1 MKPVLFVTLLLSFF
15 ASPAQK
21 KDVKEI
27 LDLLDRQTK
36 AWNNADIDGFM
47 VGYWHDDSLMFI
59 GRKGITYGYRQT
71 MDNYKKNYADTA
83 QMGRL
88 TFDILH
94 VNKLSSEY
102 YFVVG
107 KWFLKR
113 SVGDLSGHYTLLF
126 RKIKGRWMI
135 ISDHSS

>member
-1 MKPVLFVTLLLSFF
+1 MKPVIFVTLLFSFF
-15 ASPAQK
+15 ASSAQN

-27 LDLLDRQTK
+27 LGLLDRQTK
-36 AWNNADIDGFM
+36 AWNNADIDSFM

>member
-1 MKPVLFVTLLLSFF
+1 MKPVIFVTLLFSFF
-15 ASPAQK
+15 ASPAQN
-21 KDVKEI
+21 KDEKEI

-36 AWNNADIDGFM
+36 AWNNANIDSFM